1 MEKTADKPSRSSSSP
16 AWVAKKSSNSKPVA
30 AAKKTM
36 KTNPMASIKNIF
48 KGKSDANLVSSVCRQ
63 ANEVLKDLDTKKVSG
78 LAVKGMVKPVCR
90 MLCKAY
96 GVDSL

>member
-63 ANEVLKDLDTKKVSG
+63 ANEDLDTKKVSG

-96 GVDSL
+96 GVDTL

>member
-36 KTNPMASIKNIF
+36 KTNLMASIKNIF

-63 ANEVLKDLDTKKVSG
+63 VNEVQDLDTKKVSG

-96 GVDSL
+96 GVDSP

>member
-48 KGKSDANLVSSVCRQ
+48 KGKSDADLVSSVCRQ
-63 ANEVLKDLDTKKVSG
+63 DLDTKKVSG

-90 MLCKAY
+90 MLGKAY
-96 GVDSL
+96 GVDSP

>member
-36 KTNPMASIKNIF
+36 KINPMASIKNIF
-48 KGKSDANLVSSVCRQ
+48 KGKSDADLVSSVCRQ
-63 ANEVLKDLDTKKVSG
+63 VNEVLARTSTPRRS
-78 LAVKGMVKPVCR
+78 AVWPSRGW
-90 MLCKAY
+90 
-96 GVDSL
+96 